1 MKDGEDY
8 IITGDPESTDESS
21 WTVILKKGLYK
32 DFIIKISEIEILE
45 NDTRIDYTI
54 ETLFIPEETRL
65 MKVIESVWRKGYDE
79 YCNNL
84 VEHIIKDFHD
94 RKINIYFSKKTREQI
109 EY

>member
-1 MKDGEDY
+1 MQEGEDY

-21 WTVILKKGLYK
+21 WTLILKKGAYK
-32 DFIIKISEIEILE
+32 DFIIRISEIEILE
-45 NDTRIDYTI
+45 NNTRIDYNI

-65 MKVIESVWRKGYDE
+65 MEVIETDWRKEHDE

-94 RKINIYFSKKTREQI
+94 RKINIYFSKKTRKKI